1 MVRNQLTDLNNHLFE
16 QLERLNDSELTEAD
30 LVLESQRTRLMSVV
44 AGEIIRTQTT
54 ALKMVDT
61 LSVIKDSV
69 SVPTML
75 EGDGGDD

>member
-16 QLERLNDSELTEAD
+16 QLERLNDPELTEAD

-75 EGDGGDD
+75 EGEGGDD

>member
-16 QLERLNDSELTEAD
+16 QLERLNDPELTEAD
-30 LVLESQRTRLMSVV
+30 LALESQRTRLMSAVTSD
-44 AGEIIRTQTT
+44 IIRTQTM
-54 ALKMVDT
+54 ALKVVDT

-75 EGDGGDD
+75 GGGND

>member
-16 QLERLNDSELTEAD
+16 QLERLNDPELTEAD

>member
-16 QLERLNDSELTEAD
+16 QLERLNDPELTEAD

-75 EGDGGDD
+75 EGEGSDD